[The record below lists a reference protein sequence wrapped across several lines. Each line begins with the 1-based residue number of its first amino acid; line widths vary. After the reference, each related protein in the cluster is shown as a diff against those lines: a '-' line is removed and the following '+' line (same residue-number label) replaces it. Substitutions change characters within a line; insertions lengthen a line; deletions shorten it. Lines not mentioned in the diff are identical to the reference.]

1 MLGDT
6 MGTRMVIIC
15 NCHNLSSVMI
25 FAYSDCTESMISPG
39 YANFMYMK
47 TFFYFLFFFTFNFTF
62 NVQISFK

>member
-1 MLGDT
+1 
-6 MGTRMVIIC
+6 
-15 NCHNLSSVMI
+15 MI